1 MRSVLTVN
9 PTLAVSRLGQD
20 PYEMTTQAAGAVFPF
35 VMQQGL
41 RDLRGVVVGMNVLAG
56 GAFVFDPFR
65 AYANGLVTN
74 PNMAIFGSPGQG
86 KSALVKTLLSRMDA
100 LSGASRFVAIIDPKG
115 EYIDLAGWLGYQ
127 VLSLRP
133 NGGVRL
139 NPLGGDAT
147 IEEGATDRRSKLVGA
162 LAGQVLDRPLS
173 GLEEQTIWAAVEI
186 LGTHDRASL
195 RDLVVLL
202 GEPTAEL
209 LAAAEVDRSD
219 WSRSTDPLRRALS
232 RLVDRSL
239 RGMFDGDDSVNI
251 SGTNR
256 GVVIDLS
263 SVYGDPIALPLVMV
277 AVTGWLQELRATQGG
292 GRQWIQVF
300 DEAWGLLQHAS
311 LAAYLQSAW
320 KLGRTWGVANVLV
333 AHRLSDLRAQADDG
347 TSTVKITSGLV
358 SDTATRVVLRQAAAE
373 RSDFQTQLG
382 LSERESGIITDL
394 VRGRH
399 LWQIGASKAVVQH
412 IVGSHEWPL
421 VDTDQQMRENHTGF
435 PASPSELAGTGVGAS

>member
-1 MRSVLTVN
+1 
-9 PTLAVSRLGQD
+9 
-20 PYEMTTQAAGAVFPF
+20 
-35 VMQQGL
+35 
-41 RDLRGVVVGMNVLAG
+41 
-56 GAFVFDPFR
+56 
-65 AYANGLVTN
+65 
-74 PNMAIFGSPGQG
+74 
-86 KSALVKTLLSRMDA
+86 
-100 LSGASRFVAIIDPKG
+100 
-115 EYIDLAGWLGYQ
+115 
-127 VLSLRP
+127 
-133 NGGVRL
+133 
-139 NPLGGDAT
+139 
-147 IEEGATDRRSKLVGA
+147 
-162 LAGQVLDRPLS
+162 
-173 GLEEQTIWAAVEI
+173 
-186 LGTHDRASL
+186 
-195 RDLVVLL
+195 
-202 GEPTAEL
+202 
-209 LAAAEVDRSD
+209 
-219 WSRSTDPLRRALS
+219 
-232 RLVDRSL
+232 
-239 RGMFDGDDSVNI
+239 
-251 SGTNR
+251 
-256 GVVIDLS
+256 
-263 SVYGDPIALPLVMV
+263 
-277 AVTGWLQELRATQGG
+277 
-292 GRQWIQVF
+292 QWIQVF